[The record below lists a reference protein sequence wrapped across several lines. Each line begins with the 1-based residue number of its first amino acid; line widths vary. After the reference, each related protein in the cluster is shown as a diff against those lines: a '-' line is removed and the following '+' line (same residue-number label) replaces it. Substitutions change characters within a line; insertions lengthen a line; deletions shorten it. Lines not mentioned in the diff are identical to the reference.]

1 MKAGSSRCGLLLRIM
16 CALALVFAAFAHR
29 PVQPAFPGDFDIAA
43 YTLPDG
49 TIPVICLIGTDG
61 KPAGNAGNSRCE
73 FCRIASATALP
84 EPPGDFVPCAIEVTL
99 AFNPP
104 IIAAPTRQAFSGNAP
119 VRGPPAG
126 NHNS

>member
-1 MKAGSSRCGLLLRIM
+1 MLRIM

-29 PVQPAFPGDFDIAA
+29 PVQPDFPDDFDVAA

-49 TIPVICLIGTDG
+49 TIPVTCLTGPDSNSNG
-61 KPAGNAGNSRCE
+61 DAGGSRCE

-84 EPPGDFVPCAIEVTL
+84 EPSGEFSPCAIEITL
-99 AFNPP
+99 AFIPP
-104 IIAAPTRQAFSGNAP
+104 IIAVPTRQIFSGNAP